1 MENVSRETPLYVI
14 TEGSEPQYYTRFFT
28 WDFAKSAVSL
38 YLLDY
43 SAFGVFE
50 ISRAKLIFLP
60 YELFQMRGNSF
71 ERKLSIVKDGV
82 KPRADV
88 RFLYPVL
95 IVILLDIWDQG
106 MPDWINMSSGQNKIK
121 KKQNNAK

>member
-14 TEGSEPQYYTRFFT
+14 TGGSEPQYFTRFFT

-60 YELFQMRGNSF
+60 YELFQMHGNSF
-71 ERKLSIVKDGV
+71 ERRLSIVKDGV

-88 RFLYPVL
+88 RFLYAVL

-106 MPDWINMSSGQNKIK
+106 MPDWINMSSLKWS
-121 KKQNNAK
+121 KQN

>member
-14 TEGSEPQYYTRFFT
+14 TEGSEPQYFTRFFT

-43 SAFGVFE
+43 SAFGVVQT
-50 ISRAKLIFLP
+50 SRAKLIFLP
-60 YELFQMRGNSF
+60 YELFQMHGNSF
-71 ERKLSIVKDGV
+71 ERRLSIVKDGV

>member
-14 TEGSEPQYYTRFFT
+14 TEGSEPQYFTRFFT

-43 SAFGVFE
+43 SAFGVVQT
-50 ISRAKLIFLP
+50 SRAKLIFLP
-60 YELFQMRGNSF
+60 YELFQMHGNSF
-71 ERKLSIVKDGV
+71 ERRLSIVKDGV

-106 MPDWINMSSGQNKIK
+106 MPDWINMSSLKWS
-121 KKQNNAK
+121 KQN